1 MTGCMFA
8 VSGKNEELSPFRDQL
23 VDTCISTYTTI
34 QNQLLPTP
42 AKSHYTFN
50 LRDLSKVFQGILMA
64 SPAAI
69 TVSRRLHSEISSEI
83 SWTVPEFRSKTDTYK
98 MFKKPRCL
106 LVCFFS
112 ITPLWQVRVALLG

>member
-1 MTGCMFA
+1 MFA
-8 VSGKNEELSPFRDQL
+8 VSGENEVLSPFRDQL

-64 SPAAI
+64 SSAAFA
-69 TVSRRLHSEISSEI
+69 VSRLHSEISSET
-83 SWTVPEFRSKTDTYK
+83 SWTVPAFRGKTK

-112 ITPLWQVRVALLG
+112 MTPFWQIRVALLG